1 MISKL
6 MNSHRYC
13 LLGTSLA
20 LIATII
26 MSGCANS
33 KKSHRDATGVLK
45 TETRAEMGI
54 HKPDK

>member
-1 MISKL
+1 
-6 MNSHRYC
+6 MNNYKYC
-13 LLGTSLA
+13 LLSASLA
-20 LIATII
+20 LIATLV

-45 TETRAEMGI
+45 TETRAENGI